1 MSIRLVAL
9 ILWEMI
15 DMIVP
20 IVCSGCNKQFDPPG
34 ALTRYEMHRCNK
46 YQVGDIVELTNR
58 ENEGYYGELH
68 VEGLVVSIQ
77 EEIVI
82 VREKLRPN
90 VHHRVREYS
99 VDMRLIKSHGYDV
112 Y

>member
-1 MSIRLVAL
+1 MRRIN
-9 ILWEMI
+9 M
-15 DMIVP
+15 
-20 IVCSGCNKQFDPPG
+20 NKH
-34 ALTRYEMHRCNK
+34 YNK

-58 ENEGYYGELH
+58 EDESYYGGLYI
-68 VEGLVVSIQ
+68 EGLVVSIE

-90 VHHRVREYS
+90 VNHRVREYS
-99 VDMRLIKSHGYDV
+99 VDMRLLKSNGYDI